1 MPGKRATREWK
12 RRWAP
17 RDLASVLLTYSPHA
31 LKGGRVSVEWS
42 RTGRY
47 AADPANTFFYDGYDL
62 FSLQANAFVRRN
74 TELFARLNNLTN
86 EHYAELVAY
95 DAFQK
100 DQYTPGTPRAIY
112 AGVRYTVQH

>member
-1 MPGKRATREWK
+1 M
-12 RRWAP
+12 
-17 RDLASVLLTYSPHA
+17 
-31 LKGGRVSVEWS
+31 EWS